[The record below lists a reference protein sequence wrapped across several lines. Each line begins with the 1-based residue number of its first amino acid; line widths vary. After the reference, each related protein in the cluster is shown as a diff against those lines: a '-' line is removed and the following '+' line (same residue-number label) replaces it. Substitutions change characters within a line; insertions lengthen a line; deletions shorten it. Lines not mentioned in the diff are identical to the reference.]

1 MNVRKH
7 SKSGPPGSR
16 RGFTLMETAMA
27 TVIVGVAVVAT
38 CELLATGTT
47 SNIDATELTTGV
59 NLANNIHEIMVDVP
73 FVDPNAPTST
83 SYKEASVA
91 TYAGIWAFNGDT
103 YSPPLD
109 VKRNAISSYP
119 NWSQSVTV
127 QTAAANQVNSAR
139 PNDIT
144 VPTAK
149 VTVTIKHNGHFVY
162 QTSWLEMA
170 ADPP

>member
-1 MNVRKH
+1 MNVRKYPN
-7 SKSGPPGSR
+7 SSPLGNR

-38 CELLATGTT
+38 CQLLATGTT

-59 NLANNIHEIMVDVP
+59 NLANNIHEIMVAVP

-83 SYKEASVA
+83 SYKESGVSN
-91 TYAGIWAFNGDT
+91 YAGIWAFNGDT

-109 VKRNAISSYP
+109 VKRNPISTYP

-127 QTAAANQVNSAR
+127 QTVAANNVNSAR

-149 VTVTIKHNGHFVY
+149 VTVTIKHAGHFVY
-162 QTSWLEMA
+162 QTSWLAMA
-170 ADPP
+170 PDPP